1 MKRLHPENQ
10 DDRRAA
16 QELVNA
22 VKMTAPSEARAIAWG
37 LLSELAELRKMRD
50 DVELARVESE
60 PMGPQEIAAEDVKET
75 EPEAEAEAPKP
86 RGRRR

>member
-10 DDRRAA
+10 DDRRKA

-37 LLSELAELRKMRD
+37 LLSELNELRKMRD
-50 DVELARVESE
+50 DAELARVESE
-60 PMGPQEIAAEDVKET
+60 PMGPQEMAAEDVKEA
-75 EPEAEAEAPKP
+75 EAEAEAPKP
-86 RGRRR
+86 RGRKR